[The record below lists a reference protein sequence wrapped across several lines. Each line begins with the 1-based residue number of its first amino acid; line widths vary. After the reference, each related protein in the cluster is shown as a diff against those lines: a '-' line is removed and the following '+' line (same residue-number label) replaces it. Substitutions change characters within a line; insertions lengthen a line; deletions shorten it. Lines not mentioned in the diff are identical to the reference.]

1 MAPGWQRCYLE
12 LAVTQPASQDGLPQS
27 AADRVLV
34 VDDERNIRAM
44 LRVCLEQAGCEVR
57 EAGSAE
63 AALAALASGPV
74 ELAFVDLRLGT
85 GSGLELLPA
94 LLAEDPELDVVVIT
108 AYASID
114 TAMEAVRRGAR
125 DYVPKPF
132 TPAQIRAVVER
143 LRERRRL
150 RARVEMLEDRLAGVD
165 PEAVLETRSAAM
177 QATLSLLR
185 RAAASDAAVLLRGEN
200 GTGKS
205 VLARAVHQLSSRSEK
220 PFVTVSAPTLSDQ
233 LLVSELF
240 GHARGAFTGAV
251 RDAPGKVEAAE
262 GGTLFL
268 DEIGELGPTTQAQ
281 LLRFLQE
288 KAFERVGETRTR
300 HADLRIV
307 SATNRELEADVRSG
321 RFREDLL
328 YRLNVVEV
336 RVPSLRER
344 REDILPLAGRMLRQL
359 AASLHRPG
367 LELAPET
374 ATVLESY
381 PWPGNVRELRN
392 AVERAAI
399 VWPADLL
406 PPAAFPERIAATQPA
421 PVALGG
427 PFTLEQIER
436 EHILRV
442 MASTPTLD
450 EAARNLGID
459 ASTLWRKRKKFEG
472 EPPGD

>member
-1 MAPGWQRCYLE
+1 MARGPSGCYLDGTRMDA
-12 LAVTQPASQDGLPQS
+12 LPQDGVPHP
-27 AADRVLV
+27 APDRVLV
-34 VDDERNIRAM
+34 VDDERNIRSM

-74 ELAFVDLRLGT
+74 DVVFVDLRLGT
-85 GSGLELLPA
+85 GNGLDLVPA
-94 LLAEDPELDVVVIT
+94 LLAEDADLDVVVIT

-150 RARVEMLEDRLAGVD
+150 RARVETLEDRLAGVD
-165 PEAVLETRSAAM
+165 PDALLETRSAAM
-177 QATLSLLR
+177 QAALSLLR
-185 RAAASDAAVLLRGEN
+185 RAAASDAVVLLRGEN

-205 VLARAVHQLSSRSEK
+205 VLARALHRLSPRAEK
-220 PFVTVSAPTLSDQ
+220 PFVTVS
-233 LLVSELF
+233 
-240 GHARGAFTGAV
+240 
-251 RDAPGKVEAAE
+251 DAPGKVEAAE

-268 DEIGELGPTTQAQ
+268 DEIGELGPSTQAQ

-288 KAFERVGETRTR
+288 KAFERMGETRTR
-300 HADLRIV
+300 HADVRIV
-307 SATNRELEADVRSG
+307 SATNRELEADVRAG

-336 RVPSLRER
+336 RVPPLRER
-344 REDILPLAGRMLRQL
+344 REDILPLARGMLRQF

-367 LELAPET
+367 LDFAPET
-374 ATVLESY
+374 IPVLESY
-381 PWPGNVRELRN
+381 SWPGNVRELRN

-399 VWPADLL
+399 VWPADTL
-406 PPAAFPERIAATQPA
+406 PPAAFPERIAATQAAA
-421 PVALGG
+421 PVVGG
-427 PFTLEQIER
+427 PFTVDQIER

-442 MASTPTLD
+442 MASAPTLD
-450 EAARNLGID
+450 EAARTLGID

-472 EPPGD
+472 S

>member
-1 MAPGWQRCYLE
+1 MEAASNDG
-12 LAVTQPASQDGLPQS
+12 AVQESH
-27 AADRVLV
+27 DRVLV

-44 LRVCLEQAGCEVR
+44 LRVCLEQVGCEVR

-63 AALAALASGPV
+63 AALAALASGPTD
-74 ELAFVDLRLGT
+74 LAFVDLRLGT
-85 GSGLELLPA
+85 GSGLDLLPA
-94 LLAEDPELDVVVIT
+94 LLAEDANLDVVVVT

-125 DYVPKPF
+125 DYLPKPF
-132 TPAQIRAVVER
+132 TPAQIRAVVDR

-150 RARVEMLEDRLAGVD
+150 RARVETLEDRLAGVD
-165 PEAVLETRSAAM
+165 PDALLETRSAAM

-185 RAAASDAAVLLRGEN
+185 RAAVSDAAVLLRGEN

-205 VLARAVHQLSSRSEK
+205 VLARALHRLSHRADK
-220 PFVTVSAPTLSDQ
+220 PFITVSAPTLSDQ

-268 DEIGELGPTTQAQ
+268 DEIGELGPVTQAQ

-300 HADLRIV
+300 HADVRIV
-307 SATNRELEADVRSG
+307 SATNRELEEDVRSG

-328 YRLNVVEV
+328 YRLNVVEI
-336 RVPSLRER
+336 RVPALRER
-344 REDILPLAGRMLRQL
+344 REDILPLAQRMMRDL

-367 LELAPET
+367 LELSPE
-374 ATVLESY
+374 AAAVLEGY
-381 PWPGNVRELRN
+381 GWPGNVRELRN

-399 VWPADLL
+399 VWPADVL
-406 PPAAFPERIAATQPA
+406 PPAAFPERIAATQAAA
-421 PVALGG
+421 PALGG

-442 MASTPTLD
+442 MASAPTLD
-450 EAARNLGID
+450 EAARLLGID
-459 ASTLWRKRKKFEG
+459 ASTLWRKRKRFEG
-472 EPPGD
+472 G

>member
-1 MAPGWQRCYLE
+1 MDAP
-12 LAVTQPASQDGLPQS
+12 VS
-27 AADRVLV
+27 DRVLV
-34 VDDERNIRAM
+34 VDDERNIRS
-44 LRVCLEQAGCEVR
+44 LIRVCLEQAGCEVR

-63 AALAALASGPV
+63 AALAALSSGPADV
-74 ELAFVDLRLGT
+74 AFVDLRLGT
-85 GSGLELLPA
+85 GSGLDLVPA
-94 LLAEDPELDVVVIT
+94 LLAEDPDLDVVVIT

-125 DYVPKPF
+125 DYLPKPF
-132 TPAQIRAVVER
+132 TPAQIRTIVER
-143 LRERRRL
+143 LHERRRL
-150 RARVEMLEDRLAGVD
+150 RARVETLEDRLAGVD
-165 PEAVLETRSAAM
+165 PDSLLETRSPAM
-177 QATLSLLR
+177 QAALSLLR

-205 VLARAVHQLSSRSEK
+205 VLARALHRLSPRSEK

-251 RDAPGKVEAAE
+251 RDTQGKVEAAE

-268 DEIGELGPTTQAQ
+268 DEIGELGPSTQAQ

-300 HADLRIV
+300 HADVRIV
-307 SATNRELEADVRSG
+307 SATNRELEADVRAG

-336 RVPSLRER
+336 RVPPLRER
-344 REDILPLAGRMLRQL
+344 REDILPLARGMLRQF

-367 LELAPET
+367 LDFAPET
-374 ATVLESY
+374 VPVLESY

-399 VWPADLL
+399 VWPADTL
-406 PPAAFPERIAATQPA
+406 PPAAFPERIAATQAAA
-421 PVALGG
+421 PVLGG
-427 PFTLEQIER
+427 PFSLERIER

-442 MASTPTLD
+442 MTTAPTLD
-450 EAARNLGID
+450 EAARILGID
-459 ASTLWRKRKKFEG
+459 ASTLWRKRKKYEG
-472 EPPGD
+472 G

>member
-1 MAPGWQRCYLE
+1 MDVPEEDIA
-12 LAVTQPASQDGLPQS
+12 AQPVP
-27 AADRVLV
+27 DRVLV
-34 VDDERNIRAM
+34 VDDERNIRTM
-44 LRVCLEQAGCEVR
+44 LRVCLEQDGCEVR

-74 ELAFVDLRLGT
+74 ELAFVDLRLGS
-85 GSGLELLPA
+85 GSGLDLVPA
-94 LLAEDPELDVVVIT
+94 LLAEDPDLDVVVIT

-125 DYVPKPF
+125 DYLPKPF
-132 TPAQIRAVVER
+132 TPAQIRAVMER

-165 PEAVLETRSAAM
+165 PESLLETRSAAM

-205 VLARAVHQLSSRSEK
+205 VLARALHRLSPRAEK

-251 RDAPGKVEAAE
+251 RDAPGKVEAAG

-268 DEIGELGPTTQAQ
+268 DEIGELGPSTQAQ

-300 HADLRIV
+300 HADVRIV

-328 YRLNVVEV
+328 YRLNVVEI
-336 RVPSLRER
+336 RVPPLRER
-344 REDILPLAGRMLRQL
+344 REDILPLARRMVRQL

-367 LELAPET
+367 LELSAEAAAALET
-374 ATVLESY
+374 Y
-381 PWPGNVRELRN
+381 GWPGNVRELRN

-399 VWPADLL
+399 VWPADVL
-406 PPAAFPERIAATQPA
+406 PPAALPERIAGTATTA
-421 PVALGG
+421 PALGG

-442 MASTPTLD
+442 MAAAPTLE
-450 EAARNLGID
+450 EAARILGID
-459 ASTLWRKRKKFEG
+459 GSTLWRKRRKFEEG
-472 EPPGD
+472 

>member
-1 MAPGWQRCYLE
+1 MEPTASLGAP
-12 LAVTQPASQDGLPQS
+12 APPAP
-27 AADRVLV
+27 DRVLV

-63 AALAALASGPV
+63 AALAALGAAPAEV
-74 ELAFVDLRLGT
+74 AFVDLRLGT
-85 GSGLELLPA
+85 GSGLDLVPA
-94 LLAEDPELDVVVIT
+94 LLAEDADLDVVVIT

-132 TPAQIRAVVER
+132 TPAQIRTVVER

-150 RARVEMLEDRLAGVD
+150 RARVETLEDRLAGVD
-165 PEAVLETRSAAM
+165 PDALLETRSPAM

-205 VLARAVHQLSSRSEK
+205 VLARALHRLSPRAEK

-240 GHARGAFTGAV
+240 GHVRGAFTGAV
-251 RDAPGKVEAAE
+251 RDAPGRVEAAE

-268 DEIGELGPTTQAQ
+268 DEIGDLGPTTQAQ

-300 HADLRIV
+300 HADVRIV

-321 RFREDLL
+321 RFREDLF
-328 YRLNVVEV
+328 YRLNVVEI
-336 RVPSLRER
+336 RVPPLRER
-344 REDILPLAGRMLRQL
+344 REDILQLAGRIVRYF
-359 AASLHRPG
+359 ATSLHRPG

-374 ATVLESY
+374 AAVLEGY
-381 PWPGNVRELRN
+381 GWPGNVRELRN

-399 VWPADLL
+399 VWPADVL
-406 PPAAFPERIAATQPA
+406 PPAAFPERIAATQAAA
-421 PVALGG
+421 PALGG
-427 PFTLEQIER
+427 PFSLEQIER

-442 MASTPTLD
+442 MAAAPTLD
-450 EAARNLGID
+450 EAARILGID

-472 EPPGD
+472 G

>member
-1 MAPGWQRCYLE
+1 MDTAAPE
-12 LAVTQPASQDGLPQS
+12 SVPVVV
-27 AADRVLV
+27 DRVLV

-44 LRVCLEQAGCEVR
+44 VRVCLEQAGCEVR
-57 EAGSAE
+57 EASSAE
-63 AALAALASGPV
+63 AALAALASRPAD
-74 ELAFVDLRLGT
+74 LAFVDLRLGT
-85 GSGLELLPA
+85 GSGLDLLPA
-94 LLAEDPELDVVVIT
+94 LLAADSDLDVVVIT

-125 DYVPKPF
+125 DYLPKPF

-150 RARVEMLEDRLAGVD
+150 RARVETLEDRLAGAD
-165 PEAVLETRSAAM
+165 PDALLETHSTAM
-177 QATLSLLR
+177 QAALSLLR
-185 RAAASDAAVLLRGEN
+185 RAAVSDATVLLRGEN

-205 VLARAVHQLSSRSEK
+205 VLARTLHRLSPRAER

-251 RDAPGKVEAAE
+251 RDAAGKVEAAE

-268 DEIGELGPTTQAQ
+268 DEIGELGPSTQAQ

-300 HADLRIV
+300 HADVRIV
-307 SATNRELEADVRSG
+307 SATNRELEKDVQAG

-328 YRLNVVEV
+328 YRLNVVEI
-336 RVPSLRER
+336 RVPPLRER
-344 REDILPLAGRMLRQL
+344 REDILPMAQRMLRHF
-359 AASLHRPG
+359 AASLRRPA
-367 LELAPET
+367 LDFAAET
-374 ATVLESY
+374 APVLDGY

-399 VWPADLL
+399 LWPADTL
-406 PPAAFPERIAATQPA
+406 PPAAFPERIAATQSS
-421 PVALGG
+421 PVELGG

-436 EHILRV
+436 EQILRV
-442 MASTPTLD
+442 MATAPTLD
-450 EAARNLGID
+450 EAARILGID
-459 ASTLWRKRKKFEG
+459 VSTLWRKRKKFEG
-472 EPPGD
+472 G

>member
-1 MAPGWQRCYLE
+1 MDALP
-12 LAVTQPASQDGLPQS
+12 QDGMPHP
-27 AADRVLV
+27 APDRVLV
-34 VDDERNIRAM
+34 VDDERNIRSM

-74 ELAFVDLRLGT
+74 DVVFVDLRLGT
-85 GSGLELLPA
+85 GNGLDLVPA
-94 LLAEDPELDVVVIT
+94 LLAEDADLDVVVIT

-150 RARVEMLEDRLAGVD
+150 RARVETLEDRLAGVD
-165 PEAVLETRSAAM
+165 PDALLETRSAAM
-177 QATLSLLR
+177 QAALSLLR
-185 RAAASDAAVLLRGEN
+185 RAAASDAVVLLRGEN

-205 VLARAVHQLSSRSEK
+205 VLARALHRLSPRAEK

-240 GHARGAFTGAV
+240 GHARGSFTGAV

-268 DEIGELGPTTQAQ
+268 DEIGELGPSTQAQ

-288 KAFERVGETRTR
+288 KAFERMGETRTR
-300 HADLRIV
+300 HADVRIV
-307 SATNRELEADVRSG
+307 SATNRELEADVRAG

-328 YRLNVVEV
+328 YRLNVVEI
-336 RVPSLRER
+336 RVPPLRER
-344 REDILPLAGRMLRQL
+344 REDILPMARRMLRFF

-367 LELAPET
+367 LDLAPET
-374 ATVLESY
+374 APVLEAY

-399 VWPADLL
+399 VWPADTL
-406 PPAAFPERIAATQPA
+406 PPAAFPERIAATQAAA
-421 PVALGG
+421 PVVGG
-427 PFTLEQIER
+427 PFSLDQIER

-442 MASTPTLD
+442 MAVAPTLD
-450 EAARNLGID
+450 EAARTLGID

-472 EPPGD
+472 G

>member
-1 MAPGWQRCYLE
+1 MDAP
-12 LAVTQPASQDGLPQS
+12 SQD
-27 AADRVLV
+27 AAPHPSPDRVLV

-44 LRVCLEQAGCEVR
+44 LRVCLEEEGCEVR
-57 EAGSAE
+57 EAGSTE
-63 AALAALASGPV
+63 AALAALASGPAD
-74 ELAFVDLRLGT
+74 LAFVDLRLGG
-85 GSGLELLPA
+85 GSGLDLLPA
-94 LLAEDPELDVVVIT
+94 LLAEDPDLDVVVVT
-108 AYASID
+108 AYASLD

-125 DYVPKPF
+125 DYLPKPF

-150 RARVEMLEDRLAGVD
+150 RARVASLENRLAGVD
-165 PEAVLETRSAAM
+165 PDALLETRSAAM
-177 QATLSLLR
+177 QAVLSLLR

-205 VLARAVHQLSSRSEK
+205 VLARALHRLSPRAEK

-240 GHARGAFTGAV
+240 GHARGSFTGAI
-251 RDAPGKVEAAE
+251 RDTPGKVEAAE
-262 GGTLFL
+262 EGTLFL

-300 HADLRIV
+300 HADVRIV
-307 SATNRELEADVRSG
+307 SATNRELEADVRAG

-328 YRLNVVEV
+328 YRLNVVEI
-336 RVPSLRER
+336 RVPPLRER
-344 REDILPLAGRMLRQL
+344 REDILPMARRMLRGF

-367 LELAPET
+367 LDFAPET
-374 ATVLESY
+374 VPVLESY
-381 PWPGNVRELRN
+381 SWPGNVRELRN
-392 AVERAAI
+392 AIERAAI
-399 VWPADLL
+399 VWPADSL
-406 PPAAFPERIAATQPA
+406 PPAAFPERIAATEGSA
-421 PVALGG
+421 PVLGG
-427 PFTLEQIER
+427 AFTLDQIER

-442 MASTPTLD
+442 MAAAPTLD
-450 EAARNLGID
+450 EAAHILGID

-472 EPPGD
+472 G

>member
-1 MAPGWQRCYLE
+1 MDTLAPE
-12 LAVTQPASQDGLPQS
+12 S
-27 AADRVLV
+27 APTVPDRVLV
-34 VDDERNIRAM
+34 VDDERNIRSM
-44 LRVCLEQAGCEVR
+44 LRICLEQAGCEVR

-63 AALAALASGPV
+63 AALAALASRPAD
-74 ELAFVDLRLGT
+74 LTFVDLRLGT
-85 GSGLELLPA
+85 GSGLDLLPA
-94 LLAEDPELDVVVIT
+94 LLAEDSDLDVVVIT

-125 DYVPKPF
+125 DYLPKPF

-150 RARVEMLEDRLAGVD
+150 RARVETLEDRLAGVD
-165 PEAVLETRSAAM
+165 PDALLETRSAAM
-177 QATLSLLR
+177 QAVLSLLR
-185 RAAASDAAVLLRGEN
+185 RAAVSDATVLLRGEN

-205 VLARAVHQLSSRSEK
+205 VLARALHRLSPRAEK

-251 RDAPGKVEAAE
+251 RDTAGKVEAAE

-268 DEIGELGPTTQAQ
+268 DEIGELGPSTQAQ

-300 HADLRIV
+300 HADVRIV
-307 SATNRELEADVRSG
+307 SATNRELEKDVQAG

-328 YRLNVVEV
+328 YRLNVVEI
-336 RVPSLRER
+336 RVPPLRER
-344 REDILPLAGRMLRQL
+344 REDILPMARRMLRQF

-367 LELAPET
+367 LDLAPET
-374 ATVLESY
+374 APVLEGY

-399 VWPADLL
+399 VWPADTL
-406 PPAAFPERIAATQPA
+406 PPAAFPERIAATQTSA
-421 PVALGG
+421 LELGG

-442 MASTPTLD
+442 MAAAPTLD
-450 EAARNLGID
+450 EVARILGID
-459 ASTLWRKRKKFEG
+459 VSTLWRKRKKFDG
-472 EPPGD
+472 G

>member
-1 MAPGWQRCYLE
+1 
-12 LAVTQPASQDGLPQS
+12 
-27 AADRVLV
+27 
-34 VDDERNIRAM
+34 
-44 LRVCLEQAGCEVR
+44 
-57 EAGSAE
+57 
-63 AALAALASGPV
+63 
-74 ELAFVDLRLGT
+74 
-85 GSGLELLPA
+85 
-94 LLAEDPELDVVVIT
+94 
-108 AYASID
+108 
-114 TAMEAVRRGAR
+114 
-125 DYVPKPF
+125 
-132 TPAQIRAVVER
+132 
-143 LRERRRL
+143 

-200 GTGKS
+200 GTSKS
-205 VLARAVHQLSSRSEK
+205 MLARAVHGLSSRLEK

-300 HADLRIV
+300 HADVRIV
-307 SATNRELEADVRSG
+307 SATNRELEDDVRSG

-374 ATVLESY
+374 GTVLESY

-399 VWPADLL
+399 VWPADVL
-406 PPAAFPERIAATQPA
+406 PPAAFPERIAATQAA

-450 EAARNLGID
+450 EAARILGID

-472 EPPGD
+472 DPSGG

>member
-1 MAPGWQRCYLE
+1 MEPAAGQE
-12 LAVTQPASQDGLPQS
+12 LTAAVP
-27 AADRVLV
+27 DRVLV
-34 VDDERNIRAM
+34 VDDERNIRTM
-44 LRVCLEQAGCEVR
+44 LRVCLEQEGCEVR

-63 AALAALASGPV
+63 AALAALSAAPADT
-74 ELAFVDLRLGT
+74 AFVDLRLGT
-85 GSGLELLPA
+85 GSGMDLLPA
-94 LLAEDPELDVVVIT
+94 LLAEDADLDVVVIT

-125 DYVPKPF
+125 DYLPKPF
-132 TPAQIRAVVER
+132 TPAQIRTVLDR

-150 RARVEMLEDRLAGVD
+150 RARVSTLEDRLAGVD
-165 PEAVLETRSAAM
+165 PDALLETRSTAM
-177 QATLSLLR
+177 QGALSLVR
-185 RAAASDAAVLLRGEN
+185 RAAASDATVLLRGEN

-205 VLARAVHQLSSRSEK
+205 VLARALHRLSPRADK
-220 PFVTVSAPTLSDQ
+220 PLITVSAPTLSDQ

-251 RDAPGKVEAAE
+251 RDAPGRVEAAE

-268 DEIGELGPTTQAQ
+268 DEIGELGPSTQAQ
-281 LLRFLQE
+281 LLRFLQD

-300 HADLRIV
+300 HADVRIV
-307 SATNRELEADVRSG
+307 SATNRELEADVRAG

-328 YRLNVVEV
+328 YRLNVVEI
-336 RVPSLRER
+336 RVPPLRER
-344 REDILPLAGRMLRQL
+344 REDILPLARGMLRSF

-374 ATVLESY
+374 GPVLEGY
-381 PWPGNVRELRN
+381 GWPGNVRELRN

-406 PPAAFPERIAATQPA
+406 PPAAFPERIAAIQAAA
-421 PVALGG
+421 PALGG
-427 PFTLEQIER
+427 PFTLERIER

-442 MASTPTLD
+442 MSSAPTLE
-450 EAARNLGID
+450 EASRILGID

-472 EPPGD
+472 G

>member
-1 MAPGWQRCYLE
+1 MARQLPRCYL
-12 LAVTQPASQDGLPQS
+12 AVTGMDAPPQDAVSHPTP
-27 AADRVLV
+27 DRVLV
-34 VDDERNIRAM
+34 VDDERNIRSM
-44 LRVCLEQAGCEVR
+44 IRVCLEQAGCEVR
-57 EAGSAE
+57 EASSAE
-63 AALAALASGPV
+63 AGLAALASGPV
-74 ELAFVDLRLGT
+74 DVAFVDLRLGT
-85 GSGLELLPA
+85 GSGLDLVPA
-94 LLAEDPELDVVVIT
+94 LLAEDPDLDVVVIT

-125 DYVPKPF
+125 DYLPKPF
-132 TPAQIRAVVER
+132 TPAQIRALVER

-150 RARVEMLEDRLAGVD
+150 RARVETLEDRLAGVD
-165 PEAVLETRSAAM
+165 PDALLETRSAAM
-177 QATLSLLR
+177 QAALSLLR

-205 VLARAVHQLSSRSEK
+205 VLARALHRLSPRSEK
-220 PFVTVSAPTLSDQ
+220 PLVTVSAPTLSDQ

-240 GHARGAFTGAV
+240 GHARGSFTGAV
-251 RDAPGKVEAAE
+251 RDASGKVEAAE

-288 KAFERVGETRTR
+288 KAYERVGETRTR
-300 HADLRIV
+300 HADVRIV

-328 YRLNVVEV
+328 YRLNVVEIP
-336 RVPSLRER
+336 VPPLRER
-344 REDILPLAGRMLRQL
+344 REDILPLARGMLRQF

-367 LELAPET
+367 LDFAPET
-374 ATVLESY
+374 APVLESY

-399 VWPADLL
+399 VWPADTL
-406 PPAAFPERIAATQPA
+406 PPAAFPERIAATEGAA
-421 PVALGG
+421 PALGG
-427 PFTLEQIER
+427 PFTLDQIER

-442 MASTPTLD
+442 MATTPTLD
-450 EAARNLGID
+450 EAARVLGID
-459 ASTLWRKRKKFEG
+459 VSTLWRKRKKFDG
-472 EPPGD
+472 G